1 MIVSLSDSFVSVT
14 KSANKCNRRNKMN
27 TLRLIKPSEQLVMQI
42 LKPSLMLKIAAL
54 LLSALFASQSFA
66 QSVLINF
73 READIRTVI
82 ESVAEITGKSFVLDP
97 RVRGTVTIISPQPI
111 AEDLVYE
118 AILSAL
124 QVQGFQAIDDGAIV
138 RVVPFTTAFNTPT
151 DFVGSELATRVFTLD
166 HAKATELLAV
176 VKPVMSKGGLMQAF
190 DAGNNLLVTDTVS
203 QLDRLDSL
211 LDELDSP
218 EQSEV
223 EVIYLDNISAGEAI
237 HIADQMQNLQQL
249 NLSIVEDSFNN
260 RVIVGGSRIGRLSFR
275 QLIESLDVPS
285 TRSGGVE
292 VIYLN
297 YADALAVKTILDSM
311 LQSDTFLRLAGE
323 VSSADGASTS
333 YKVEVDED
341 NNAIVIAASA
351 PVVAEI
357 HSLIRKID
365 RPRRQVLIEAVIAE
379 VTENQARTLSA
390 QLLYGSPSAG
400 GFISQ
405 FDELILSLVGA
416 GLDGSIDSTEVA
428 TASAVLPNGGTGVLG
443 SFDSDSGEGFGAL
456 IQALQ
461 SDSETRILSTPSVVT
476 LDNEEATLTVGNE
489 VPFVTG
495 STTTTAN
502 GTTNPFTTIERE
514 EVGVMLR
521 VVPQINEGSAVRLE
535 IEQESSNLL
544 ASAQEDFGTEDVI
557 TSKRTISTNVMVG
570 NGEVLILGGLI
581 SEQSQDT
588 DSRVPILG
596 DIPFLG
602 RLFRSSS
609 SGGDQAVLMMFIRP
623 TILENNFDA
632 NQATMRQFDYLR
644 THDSEYFLETGEQA
658 SPILQDFF
666 GDKTVEDDAAQ

>member
-1 MIVSLSDSFVSVT
+1 
-14 KSANKCNRRNKMN
+14 MN
-27 TLRLIKPSEQLVMQI
+27 NSTAVQAKWHQ
-42 LKPSLMLKIAAL
+42 LMLNLVAC
-54 LLSALFASQSFA
+54 LLSCLFFSQAFA

-97 RVRGTVTIISPQPI
+97 RVRGTVTIVSPEPI

-151 DFVGSELATRVFTLD
+151 DFVGSELETRVFKLD
-166 HAKATELLAV
+166 HARANEILAV
-176 VKPVMSKGGLMQAF
+176 VRPVMSKGGLMQAYE
-190 DAGNNLLVTDTVS
+190 AGNNLLVTDTVS
-203 QLDRLDSL
+203 QLDRLDAL
-211 LDELDSP
+211 LLELDSP
-218 EQSEV
+218 DQSAM
-223 EVIYLDNISAGEAI
+223 EVIYLDYISAGEAI
-237 HIADQMQNLQQL
+237 HIANEMQNLQQL

-260 RVIVGGSRIGRLSFR
+260 RIIVGGSRIGRLSFR
-275 QLIESLDVPS
+275 QMLESLDVPIV
-285 TRSGGVE
+285 RNGGGIE

-297 YADALAVKTILDSM
+297 YSDALAVKTMLDSM
-311 LQSDTFLRLAGE
+311 LQSETFLQLAGE
-323 VSSADGASTS
+323 VTGEGTGST
-333 YKVEVDED
+333 YRVEVDED
-341 NNAIVIAASA
+341 NNALVVAASA

-357 HSLIRKID
+357 QNLIRKID

-379 VTENQARTLSA
+379 VTEDQANQLSA
-390 QLLYGSPSAG
+390 QLLYSSSEVG
-400 GFISQ
+400 GYISR

-416 GLDGSIDSTEVA
+416 GLDGNIDSTEASGVA
-428 TASAVLPNGGTGVLG
+428 SLVPNGGVGVFG
-443 SFDSDSGEGFGAL
+443 SFDEDDQEGFGAL
-456 IQALQ
+456 IQALK

-476 LDNEEATLTVGNE
+476 LDNEEATLSVGNE

-495 STTTTAN
+495 STTTTGN
-502 GTTNPFTTIERE
+502 GTTNPFTTIERQ

-544 ASAQEDFGTEDVI
+544 AQAQAEFGTEDVI

-581 SEQSQDT
+581 NQSSTESDT
-588 DSRVPILG
+588 RVPLLG
-596 DIPFLG
+596 DIPLFG
-602 RLFRSSS
+602 RLFRSTSS
-609 SGGDQAVLMMFIRP
+609 DDDQAVLMMFIRP
-623 TILENNFDA
+623 TILENSFDA
-632 NQATMRQFDYLR
+632 QQATQRQFEYLR
-644 THDSEYFLETGEQA
+644 THESEYFLETGENA

-666 GDKTVEDDAAQ
+666 GQPAVNDDVSQ

>member
-1 MIVSLSDSFVSVT
+1 MNKHNAVKSKWQLITRSLGAVILSVL
-14 KSANKCNRRNKMN
+14 
-27 TLRLIKPSEQLVMQI
+27 TLAQ
-42 LKPSLMLKIAAL
+42 AYG
-54 LLSALFASQSFA
+54 

-97 RVRGTVTIISPQPI
+97 RVRGTVTIVSPEPI

-124 QVQGFQAIDDGAIV
+124 QVQGFQALDDGAIV

-151 DFVGSELATRVFTLD
+151 DFVGSEIATRVFKLD
-166 HAKATELLAV
+166 YARATEILAV

-190 DAGNNLLVTDTVS
+190 EAGNNLLVTDTIS
-203 QLDRLDSL
+203 QLDRLDAL
-211 LDELDSP
+211 LTDLDSP
-218 EQSEV
+218 DQSAV
-223 EVIYLDNISAGEAI
+223 EVIYLDHISAGEAL
-237 HIADQMQNLQQL
+237 HIANQMQNLQQL

-260 RVIVGGSRIGRLSFR
+260 RIIVGGSRIARLSFR
-275 QLIESLDVPS
+275 QMLEALDQPS
-285 TRSGGVE
+285 SGEGGVE

-297 YADALAVKTILDSM
+297 YADALTVKTMLDSM
-311 LQSDTFLRLAGE
+311 LQSETFLRLAGE
-323 VSSADGASTS
+323 VATTEGASSS
-333 YKVEVDED
+333 YRVEVDED
-341 NNAIVIAASA
+341 NNALVVAASG

-357 HSLIRKID
+357 QSVVRKID

-379 VTENQARTLSA
+379 VTEDQANNLSA
-390 QLLYGSPSAG
+390 QLLYASSDVG
-400 GFISQ
+400 GYISR
-405 FDELILSLVGA
+405 FDDLILTLVGA
-416 GLDGSIDSTEVA
+416 GVDGNIDSTEA
-428 TASAVLPNGGTGVLG
+428 TSIGTSGLIPNGGIGAFG
-443 SFDSDSGEGFGAL
+443 SFDEENQEGFGAL
-456 IQALQ
+456 IQALK

-476 LDNEEATLTVGNE
+476 LDNEEATLSVGNE

-502 GTTNPFTTIERE
+502 GTANPFTTIERQ

-521 VVPQINEGSAVRLE
+521 VIPQINEGSAVRLE

-544 ASAQEDFGTEDVI
+544 ATAQAEFGTEDVI

-570 NGEVLILGGLI
+570 DGQVLILGGLI
-581 SEQSQDT
+581 NESSR
-588 DSRVPILG
+588 DSDARVPILG

-602 RLFRSSS
+602 RLFRSTSTED
-609 SGGDQAVLMMFIRP
+609 DQAVLMMFIRP

-632 NQATMRQFDYLR
+632 EEVTLRQFEYLR
-644 THDSEYFLETGEQA
+644 THESEYFLETGEQA

-666 GDKTVEDDAAQ
+666 GEREEPVEDEVGQ

>member
-1 MIVSLSDSFVSVT
+1 
-14 KSANKCNRRNKMN
+14 MN
-27 TLRLIKPSEQLVMQI
+27 SITATGIEIGTRWRQLATRLV
-42 LKPSLMLKIAAL
+42 AAL
-54 LLSALFASQSFA
+54 LFCLAVTQAYG

-97 RVRGTVTIISPQPI
+97 RVRGTVTIVSPEPI

-166 HAKATELLAV
+166 HAKATEVLAV

-190 DAGNNLLVTDTVS
+190 DAGNSLLVTDTVS
-203 QLDRLDSL
+203 QLDRLDAL
-211 LDELDSP
+211 LLELDSP
-218 EQSEV
+218 EQSAV

-237 HIADQMQNLQQL
+237 HIADQMQSLQEQ

-260 RVIVGGSRIGRLSFR
+260 RVIVGGPRIARMSFR
-275 QLIESLDVPS
+275 QMLESLDVPN
-285 TRSGGVE
+285 TRDGGGIE

-297 YADALAVKTILDSM
+297 YSDALAVKTMLDSM
-311 LQSDTFLRLAGE
+311 LQSETFLRLAGE
-323 VSSADGASTS
+323 VGTADGASST
-333 YKVEVDED
+333 YRVEVDED
-341 NNAIVIAASA
+341 NNALVIAASG

-357 HSLIRKID
+357 QNLVRKID
-365 RPRRQVLIEAVIAE
+365 RPRLQVLIEAVIAE
-379 VTENQARTLSA
+379 VTEDQARQLSA
-390 QLLYGSPSAG
+390 QLLYASSDVG
-400 GFISQ
+400 GYISR
-405 FDELILSLVGA
+405 FDDLILSLVGS
-416 GLDGSIDSTEVA
+416 GLDGAIDSTEA
-428 TASAVLPNGGTGVLG
+428 TAAATLIPNGGLAALG
-443 SFDSDSGEGFGAL
+443 SFDEDDQEGFGAL
-456 IQALQ
+456 IQALK

-476 LDNEEATLTVGNE
+476 LDNEEATLSVGNE

-495 STTTTAN
+495 STTTTAA
-502 GTTNPFTTIERE
+502 GTTNPFTTIERQ

-521 VVPQINEGSAVRLE
+521 VIPQINEGSAVRLE

-544 ASAQEDFGTEDVI
+544 ATAQAEFGTEDVI

-581 SEQSQDT
+581 NESSTDT
-588 DSRVPILG
+588 DTRVPILG
-596 DIPFLG
+596 DIPLLG
-602 RLFRSSS
+602 RLFRSTSND
-609 SGGDQAVLMMFIRP
+609 GDQSVLMMFIRP
-623 TILENNFDA
+623 TILTNSYDA
-632 NQATMRQFDYLR
+632 QEVTQRQFEYLR
-644 THDSEYFLETGEQA
+644 THESDYFLETGESA

-666 GDKTVEDDAAQ
+666 GDQMEEGEAAQ